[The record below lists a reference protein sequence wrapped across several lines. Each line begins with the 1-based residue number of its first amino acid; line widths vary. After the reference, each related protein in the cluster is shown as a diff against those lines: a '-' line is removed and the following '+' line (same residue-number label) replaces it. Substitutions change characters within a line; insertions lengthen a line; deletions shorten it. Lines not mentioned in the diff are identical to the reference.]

1 LYRNEICSSSIYEN
15 GFRMRA
21 HSGSDQALLRQLN
34 TRATLDAVRAA
45 GKPVTLS
52 QLAASTA
59 LARQTVEAAL
69 NDLVGREWV
78 RILPPDETAPGRPA
92 RRYDF
97 RSTAGHVLGI
107 DIGAHKILAMVAD
120 LDGTVVASHR
130 TEVPAG
136 LPAADRLEA
145 TRRTAD
151 ECLTASGIPSNEVW
165 SVAVGTIGIVEHG
178 GRVRLSTVLPGW
190 TGIDLTARI
199 GRWYHCPVTVDNDAN
214 LATAAEH
221 WRGAART
228 ADDVVYVLAGH
239 RTSAGILISGR
250 IHRGH
255 SGGAGEI
262 GALRILGWE
271 DAPGILAEYGDAD
284 TVFAD
289 AGHGRARALKVVD
302 RFARTLAQG
311 AAALALSVDP
321 ELVVLGGGYSRSGAT
336 LLEPFRRHLAELCL
350 NKPRIELSTMGQESV
365 ALGAVRR
372 ALDHVDTETF
382 RFDGD
387 R

>member
-1 LYRNEICSSSIYEN
+1 
-15 GFRMRA
+15 MRA
-21 HSGSDQALLRQLN
+21 HGGSDQALLRQLN

-45 GKPVTLS
+45 GRPVTLS
-52 QLAASTA
+52 QLAATTT

-69 NDLVGREWV
+69 NDLVGRDWV

-97 RSTAGHVLGI
+97 RSTAGHVLGL
-107 DIGAHKILAMVAD
+107 DIGAHKILAMIAD
-120 LDGTVVASHR
+120 LDGTVVAAHR
-130 TEVPAG
+130 TDVPADM
-136 LPAADRLEA
+136 PAADRLDA
-145 TRRTAD
+145 TRRCAD
-151 ECLTASGIPSNEVW
+151 KCLAEADIPANAVW
-165 SVAVGTIGIVEHG
+165 SVAVGTIGIIEHD
-178 GRVRLSTVLPGW
+178 GRVRLSNVLPGW
-190 TGIDLTARI
+190 TGIDLAARI
-199 GRWYHCPVTVDNDAN
+199 RRWCHCPVTVDNDAN

-228 ADDVVYVLAGH
+228 AEDVVYVLAGH

-289 AGHGRARALKVVD
+289 AGRGRARAVRVVD
-302 RFARTLAQG
+302 RFAQTLAQG
-311 AAALALSVDP
+311 AAALALSLDP
-321 ELVVLGGGYSRSGAT
+321 ELVVLGGGYSRSGVT
-336 LLEPFRRHLAELCL
+336 LLEPFRHHLAEFCL
-350 NKPRIELSTMGQESV
+350 NRPRIELSTMGEESV
-365 ALGAVRR
+365 ALGAIRR

>member
-1 LYRNEICSSSIYEN
+1 MKAR
-15 GFRMRA
+15 G
-21 HSGSDQALLRQLN
+21 GSDQALLRQLN

-45 GKPVTLS
+45 GGPVTLS
-52 QLAASTA
+52 QLAATTA

-69 NDLVGREWV
+69 DDLVSRDWV
-78 RILPPDETAPGRPA
+78 RIVPPDETAPGRPA

-107 DIGAHKILAMVAD
+107 DIGAHKILAMIAD
-120 LDGTVVASHR
+120 LDGSVVATQR
-130 TEVPAG
+130 ADVPADM
-136 LPAADRLEA
+136 PAADRLDTA
-145 TRRTAD
+145 RRTAD
-151 ECLTASGIPSNEVW
+151 TCVATAGISGNDVW
-165 SVAVGTIGIVEHG
+165 SVAAGTIGIVERG

-190 TGIDLTARI
+190 TGVDLAARI
-199 GRWYHCPVTVDNDAN
+199 GRWYDCPVTVDNDAN
-214 LATAAEH
+214 LATVAEH
-221 WRGAART
+221 WRGTART

-271 DAPGILAEYGDAD
+271 EAPAILAEYGDAD

-289 AGHGRARALKVVD
+289 AGRRKARAVRVVD

-311 AAALALSVDP
+311 AAAMALSVDP
-321 ELVVLGGGYSRSGAT
+321 ELVVLGGGYSRSGPT
-336 LLEPFRRHLAELCL
+336 LLEPFRRHLGEFCL
-350 NKPRIELSTMGQESV
+350 NKPRIEASSLGEESV
-365 ALGAVRR
+365 ALGAIRC
-372 ALDHVDTETF
+372 ALDQVETETF